1 MKRIFLI
8 IFLVFLFTACKGKSD
23 IEFGIADT
31 QASIESES
39 NETSLKE
46 SVSENTAVEEY
57 VDVFVSGCVN
67 NPDVYTL
74 KKGSIINE
82 AVKMAGGFS
91 ERACKDYVNLAK
103 KLEGGEHIIIP
114 SVDEVESAGFQIS
127 SEEVKDSQSKTLV
140 NINTATKEE
149 LMSLPGIGERKA
161 DSIIEYRKSKAFSSL
176 EDIMNIPGIKEAAFN
191 KIKDKICIN

>member
-1 MKRIFLI
+1 MKKIFLI
-8 IFLVFLFTACKGKSD
+8 IFLFLTACSGKSD
-23 IEFGIADT
+23 IEFSKADIE
-31 QASIESES
+31 ASIVSES

-46 SVSENTAVEEY
+46 SVSESTAVEEY
-57 VDVFVSGCVN
+57 IDVFVSGHVN

-91 ERACKDYVNLAK
+91 EGACKDYVNLAK
-103 KLEGGEHIIIP
+103 KLEGGEHIVIP
-114 SVDEVESAGFQIS
+114 GVDEVESAKFQLS
-127 SEEVKDSQSKTLV
+127 TEEVSDSQGIVLV

-161 DSIIEYRKSKAFSSL
+161 DSIIEYRKSKTFSSP
-176 EDIMNIPGIKEAAFN
+176 EDIMNISGIKEAAFN
-191 KIKDKICIN
+191 KIKDKICTN

>member
-1 MKRIFLI
+1 MKKVFLI
-8 IFLVFLFTACKGKSD
+8 IFLFLTACSGKSD
-23 IEFGIADT
+23 IEFSKADIED
-31 QASIESES
+31 SIVSES

-46 SVSENTAVEEY
+46 SVSESTAVEEY
-57 VDVFVSGCVN
+57 IDVFVSGYVN

-91 ERACKDYVNLAK
+91 EGACKDYINLAK
-103 KLEGGEHIIIP
+103 KLEGGEHIVIP
-114 SVDEVESAGFQIS
+114 GVDEVESAKFQLS
-127 SEEVKDSQSKTLV
+127 TEEVSDSQGIVLV

-161 DSIIEYRKSKAFSSL
+161 DSIIEYRKSKTFSSP
-176 EDIMNIPGIKEAAFN
+176 EDIMNISGIKEAAFN
-191 KIKDKICIN
+191 KIKDKICTN

>member
-1 MKRIFLI
+1 MKKVFLI
-8 IFLVFLFTACKGKSD
+8 IFLFLTACSGKSD
-23 IEFGIADT
+23 IEFSKADIE
-31 QASIESES
+31 ASIVSES

-46 SVSENTAVEEY
+46 SVSESTAVEEY
-57 VDVFVSGCVN
+57 IDVFVSGHVN

-91 ERACKDYVNLAK
+91 EGACKDYVNLAK
-103 KLEGGEHIIIP
+103 KLEGGEHIVIP
-114 SVDEVESAGFQIS
+114 GVYEVESAKFQLS
-127 SEEVKDSQSKTLV
+127 TEEVSDSQGIVLV

-161 DSIIEYRKSKAFSSL
+161 DSIIEYRKSKTFSSP
-176 EDIMNIPGIKEAAFN
+176 EDIMNISGIKEAAFN
-191 KIKDKICIN
+191 KIKDKICTN

>member
-1 MKRIFLI
+1 MKKIFLLM
-8 IFLVFLFTACKGKSD
+8 FLCFLLTACKDKSD
-23 IEFGIADT
+23 IKFEKADIET
-31 QASIESES
+31 LEESSEASLE
-39 NETSLKE
+39 E
-46 SVSENTAVEEY
+46 SVLETTALEEY
-57 VDVFVSGCVN
+57 IDVFVSGCVN

-91 ERACKDYVNLAK
+91 DGACKDYVNLAK
-103 KLEGGEHIIIP
+103 KLEGGEHIVIP
-114 SVDEVESAGFQIS
+114 GVDEVESAKFQLS
-127 SEEVKDSQSKTLV
+127 TEEVSDSQGIVLV

-161 DSIIEYRKSKAFSSL
+161 DSIIEYRKSKTFSSP
-176 EDIMNIPGIKEAAFN
+176 EDIMNISGIKEAAFN

>member
-1 MKRIFLI
+1 MKKVFLI
-8 IFLVFLFTACKGKSD
+8 IFLFLTACSGKSD
-23 IEFGIADT
+23 IEFSKADIE
-31 QASIESES
+31 ASIVSES

-46 SVSENTAVEEY
+46 SVSESTAVEEY
-57 VDVFVSGCVN
+57 IDVFVSGHVN

-91 ERACKDYVNLAK
+91 EGACKDYVNLAK
-103 KLEGGEHIIIP
+103 KLEGGEHIVIP
-114 SVDEVESAGFQIS
+114 GVDEVESAKFQLS
-127 SEEVKDSQSKTLV
+127 TEEVSDSQGIVLV

-161 DSIIEYRKSKAFSSL
+161 DSIIEYRKSKTFSSP
-176 EDIMNIPGIKEAAFN
+176 EDIMNISGIKEAAFN
-191 KIKDKICIN
+191 KSKDKICTN

>member
-1 MKRIFLI
+1 MKKVFLI
-8 IFLVFLFTACKGKSD
+8 IFLFLTACSGKSD
-23 IEFGIADT
+23 IEFSKADIE
-31 QASIESES
+31 ASIVSES

-46 SVSENTAVEEY
+46 SVSESTAVEEY
-57 VDVFVSGCVN
+57 INVFVSGHVN

-91 ERACKDYVNLAK
+91 EGACKDYVNLAK
-103 KLEGGEHIIIP
+103 KLEGGEHIVIP
-114 SVDEVESAGFQIS
+114 GVDEVESAKFQLS
-127 SEEVKDSQSKTLV
+127 TEEVSDSQGIVLV

-161 DSIIEYRKSKAFSSL
+161 DSIIEYRKSKTFSSP
-176 EDIMNIPGIKEAAFN
+176 EDIMNISGIKEAAFN
-191 KIKDKICIN
+191 KIKDKICTN

>member
-1 MKRIFLI
+1 M
-8 IFLVFLFTACKGKSD
+8 TACSGKSD
-23 IEFGIADT
+23 IEFSKADIE
-31 QASIESES
+31 ASIVSES

-46 SVSENTAVEEY
+46 SVSESTAVEEY
-57 VDVFVSGCVN
+57 INVFVSGHVN

-91 ERACKDYVNLAK
+91 EGACKDYVNLAK
-103 KLEGGEHIIIP
+103 KLEGGEHIVIP
-114 SVDEVESAGFQIS
+114 GVDEVESAKFQLS
-127 SEEVKDSQSKTLV
+127 TEEVSDSQGIVLV

-161 DSIIEYRKSKAFSSL
+161 DSIIEYRKSKTFSSP
-176 EDIMNIPGIKEAAFN
+176 EDIMNISGIKEAAFN
-191 KIKDKICIN
+191 KIKDKICTN

>member
-1 MKRIFLI
+1 MKKIFLL
-8 IFLVFLFTACKGKSD
+8 IFLGFLLTACKDKSD
-23 IEFGIADT
+23 IKFEKADIET
-31 QASIESES
+31 LEESSEASLE
-39 NETSLKE
+39 E
-46 SVSENTAVEEY
+46 SVLETTATEEY
-57 VDVFVSGCVN
+57 IDVFVSGCVN

-91 ERACKDYVNLAK
+91 EGACKDYVNLAK
-103 KLEGGEHIIIP
+103 KLEGGEHIVIP
-114 SVDEVESAGFQIS
+114 SVDEVESAKLQLS
-127 SEEVKDSQSKTLV
+127 TEEVSDSQGIVLV

-161 DSIIEYRKSKAFSSL
+161 DSIIEYRKSKTFSSP
-176 EDIMNIPGIKEAAFN
+176 EDIMNISGIKEAAFN